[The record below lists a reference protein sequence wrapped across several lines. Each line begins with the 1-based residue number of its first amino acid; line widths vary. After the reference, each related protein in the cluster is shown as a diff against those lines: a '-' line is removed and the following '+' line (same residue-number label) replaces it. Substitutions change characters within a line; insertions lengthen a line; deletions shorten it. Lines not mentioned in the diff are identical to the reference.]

1 MGEGEEMKVILLLTI
16 ILLFVPSGSLLS
28 QHNVDGSKCGM
39 AATEPVVDRCPAN
52 LVCFSISEWKEIR
65 EKIIDLEEREGLLR
79 ARKLSRL
86 GSSVGCGGGV
96 AFNDETNAALFC
108 GYLWGFR
115 W

>member
-1 MGEGEEMKVILLLTI
+1 MRRLSAFILVMLLC
-16 ILLFVPSGSLLS
+16 VPVGSLLS
-28 QHNVDGSKCGM
+28 QPNAGSQCTM
-39 AATEPVVDRCPAN
+39 AATEPVIERCPAN

-65 EKIIDLEEREGLLR
+65 LKIIDLEEKEGLLR

-96 AFNDETNAALFC
+96 AFSDETEAAFFC

>member
-1 MGEGEEMKVILLLTI
+1 MKVILLLTI
-16 ILLFVPSGSLLS
+16 MLLFVPAGSLLS
-28 QHNVDGSKCGM
+28 QPNAGSKCSM
-39 AATEPVVDRCPAN
+39 AATEPAIERCPAN

-65 EKIIDLEEREGLLR
+65 ERMIDLEEREGLLH
-79 ARKLSRL
+79 ARKLRRL